1 MKYSTGDEVTW
12 TSKSGGST
20 ILKTGTI
27 AGFCLAGD
35 TPVVMLEGERLPDT
49 SPRWKSAP
57 SSSIHDR
64 YLIKVPRGG
73 KSILWDIYAP
83 HTLIVD
89 RS

>member
-12 TSKSGGST
+12 TSKSGGTST
-20 ILKTGTI
+20 IKTGTI
-27 AGFCLAGD
+27 AGVCLAGD
-35 TPVVMLEGERLPDT
+35 TPVFMHEGQQLPDT
-49 SPRWKSAP
+49 SLRWKSAP
-57 SSSIHDR
+57 SPSIHDR

-83 HTLIVD
+83 QTSVVD